1 VCPRKVRMHADE
13 VDTDVSLVRRL
24 LAAQFP
30 DWSELPIVPVPSAG
44 TDNALYRLG
53 DSLVIRLP
61 RIGWATGQV
70 DKEARWLPRLAPHL
84 PLAVPVPVA
93 TGEPGQGYPWRW
105 SVAPWL
111 DGENAASA
119 PTADLAGTAWELA
132 GFVAAL
138 QRIDPADGPPARG
151 HARGA
156 PLAVRDDDTRRAI
169 AALEGEIDTAAAT
182 AAWDAALRA
191 PAWDRPPVWYHGDL
205 LPGNLLVVGG
215 RLRAVID
222 FSALG
227 VGDPACD
234 LMIAWNLFADE
245 SRGAYRSA
253 LGVDDAT
260 WARGRGHAL
269 SQALQFIPYYRDT
282 NPTGVAV
289 ARRAVAEVLG
299 DHASGD

>member
-1 VCPRKVRMHADE
+1 MHADE
-13 VDTDVSLVRRL
+13 VHTDVSLVRRL

-30 DWSELPIVPVPSAG
+30 HWAPLPIVPVASAG

-53 DSLVIRLP
+53 DSLVVRLP

-70 DKEARWLPRLAPHL
+70 DKEARWLRVLAPHL

-93 TGEPGQGYPWRW
+93 TGEPGEGYPWRW

-111 DGENAASA
+111 EGEDAASA
-119 PTADLAGTAWELA
+119 PIADLVGAARELA

-138 QRIDPADGPPARG
+138 HGIDPADGPPARR
-151 HARGA
+151 HARGM
-156 PLAVRDDDTRRAI
+156 PLAIRDEDTRTAI
-169 AALEGEIDTAAAT
+169 SALQGEIDTGSAT
-182 AAWDAALRA
+182 AAWDAALGA
-191 PAWDRPPVWYHGDL
+191 PVWERPPVWYHGDI
-205 LPGNLLVVGG
+205 LPGNLLVAEG

-222 FSALG
+222 FSSLG

-234 LMIAWNLFADE
+234 LMIAWNLFTGD
-245 SRGAYRSA
+245 SRDAYRSA

-282 NPTGVAV
+282 NPRGVAV
-289 ARRAVAEVLG
+289 ARRAVGEVLA
-299 DHASGD
+299 DHAAGG

>member
-1 VCPRKVRMHADE
+1 VCARKVRMHADE

-30 DWSELPIVPVPSAG
+30 DWAELPIVPVPSAG

-53 DSLVIRLP
+53 DRMVVRLP

-93 TGEPGQGYPWRW
+93 TGEPAEGYPWRW

-111 DGENAASA
+111 AGEDAAAA
-119 PTADLAGTAWELA
+119 PIADLVEAARELA

-151 HARGA
+151 HARGM
-156 PLAVRDDDTRRAI
+156 PLAVRDEDTRKAI
-169 AALEGEIDTAAAT
+169 AALEGDIDTAAAT

-191 PAWDRPPVWYHGDL
+191 PASTGSPVWYHGDI
-205 LPGNLLVVGG
+205 LPGNILVVGG
-215 RLRAVID
+215 RVRAVID

-234 LMIAWNLFADE
+234 LMIAWNLFSGE
-245 SRGAYRSA
+245 SRDAYRSA
-253 LGVDDAT
+253 LAVDDAM

-282 NPTGVAV
+282 NPRGVAV
-289 ARRAVAEVLG
+289 ARRAVSEVLA
-299 DHASGD
+299 DLASDG